1 MVSPETRMAEP
12 FSYPVV
18 FNSRAKERVKDGAGS
33 ALLFYPSSGRLE
45 ISIPSRQQTFCDAN
59 IAPLYGTRDE
69 CLKSKFS
76 RHALGATIV
85 CNYINPKIAA
95 PLHTDGISCRFKL
108 VGGFGAWDVCF
119 YSIRTQPSV
128 NNGAALK
135 RYDELLYEAGHL
147 VDREPSM
154 REYEEK
160 LAQERGL
167 LVEEMMTAFGIASG
181 MPEDVLQLIAHFVSS
196 IQRAATRVC

>member
-1 MVSPETRMAEP
+1 MAEP

-59 IAPLYGTRDE
+59 IAPRYGTRDE

-76 RHALGATIV
+76 RHVLGATIV

-95 PLHTDGISCRFKL
+95 PLDTPSRFKL

-147 VDREPSM
+147 VASM

-196 IQRAATRVC
+196 IQRVAIRVC